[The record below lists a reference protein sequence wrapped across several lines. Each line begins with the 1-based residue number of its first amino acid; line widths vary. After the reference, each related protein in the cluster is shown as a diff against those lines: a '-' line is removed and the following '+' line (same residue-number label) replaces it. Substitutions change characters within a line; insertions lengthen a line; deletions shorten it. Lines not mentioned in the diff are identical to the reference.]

1 MSRDPVFSRALVM
14 ADEFLASARGEIIE
28 LAGDDLEQLRA
39 TAAALRSG
47 AADRS
52 SGARSAEHIAY
63 LVVASAFNQLLAAR
77 DHR

>member
-1 MSRDPVFSRALVM
+1 MSRDPVFSRALLL
-14 ADEFLASARGEIIE
+14 ADEFLASARGEIIA

-52 SGARSAEHIAY
+52 TVSRSAENVAY
-63 LVVASAFNQLLAAR
+63 LVVASAFNQLLAER